1 MYLLL
6 PLQGFLQHFLECI
19 HGILV
24 IGHSYVGED
33 SFDSCKNGYSL
44 LYPFVFTFFICVD
57 PKDGSIVLC
66 QESKPSEAFPC
77 LLSLDCLPG
86 GTVFHGPCDTD
97 HLLSVL
103 NGILDYVLLQIVHQT
118 KKVYHYKNYGTY
130 QKISQGTYQ
139 GITCQEFAY
148 HLFPSS
154 VFL

>member
-1 MYLLL
+1 MISIIPFVNKGALPSRIYAEKAITKVRKCPVRRELMYLDLCQGSFLPVLLHSRENSMYLLL

-44 LYPFVFTFFICVD
+44 LYPFVCTFFICVD

-77 LLSLDCLPG
+77 LFSLDCLPG

-97 HLLSVL
+97 H
-103 NGILDYVLLQIVHQT
+103 
-118 KKVYHYKNYGTY
+118 
-130 QKISQGTYQ
+130 
-139 GITCQEFAY
+139 
-148 HLFPSS
+148 
-154 VFL
+154 